1 MRLPSS
7 SSAQGPSILP
17 KFEGFKTPTVVDTYD
32 FVYLIPL
39 PLLGETTSPPYT
51 SSNVITLLFY
61 PQWSISREAYDPSQ
75 GNQNLFRDVFW
86 NGNGRKKLFSPKKG
100 SSNYVPAKFSP
111 LSILFLVFEII
122 IDSWE
127 IAKIVG
133 RSHYPLL
140 SFPNDNILCN
150 YNTLL
155 IPQNW
160 HWNNTINWT
169 TDLTQISPVFHI
181 FKMSLCIV
189 P

>member
-17 KFEGFKTPTVVDTYD
+17 KFEAFKTPTVVDTYD

-61 PQWSISREAYDPSQ
+61 PQRSISREAYDPSQ
-75 GNQNLFRDVFW
+75 GNQNLFLECFLKW
-86 NGNGRKKLFSPKKG
+86 KWEEKALFSKKG
-100 SSNYVPAKFSP
+100 IIKLCPGQIQP
-111 LSILFLVFEII
+111 LSISFLVFEII

-133 RSHYPLL
+133 RSHCPLL

-181 FKMSLCIV
+181 LKMSLCIV
-189 P
+189 L